1 MNIINPKE
9 FRILAVAPSYRG
21 FGFAALEGQ
30 DTLVDWGVRNVE
42 GNKNAQSLNR
52 VEELIAQYEPGVL
65 VLQDIEDS
73 RHSRRLK
80 TLSRKIIAMA
90 KTRKVSVKL
99 FSHEQLQRIYF
110 ANGQGTKHALAEIV
124 AKRFPDELASRLP
137 PKRKPWVS
145 EYYQMDIFDAVTLAL
160 AFRLSR

>member
-1 MNIINPKE
+1 
-9 FRILAVAPSYRG
+9 
-21 FGFAALEGQ
+21 
-30 DTLVDWGVRNVE
+30 
-42 GNKNAQSLNR
+42 
-52 VEELIAQYEPGVL
+52 
-65 VLQDIEDS
+65 
-73 RHSRRLK
+73 
-80 TLSRKIIAMA
+80 
-90 KTRKVSVKL
+90 VKL
-99 FSHEQLQRIYF
+99 FSHDQLQRIYF